1 MFIFFL
7 MIRRPPRSTRT
18 DTLFPYTTLFRSVA
32 APAAGPAEEAPATE
46 EAEASTATTTTT
58 TTNDRP
64 PPRKFTPV
72 AAPKRPEPK
81 PARTKGNHD
90 RRQSGKLTVNR
101 AFNDGGDGVAR
112 SRSPAAL
119 QRPRATDKAR
129 LGRGLR

>member
-1 MFIFFL
+1 MK
-7 MIRRPPRSTRT
+7 RRPPRSKLT
-18 DTLFPYTTLFRSVA
+18 DTLFPYTTLFRS
-32 APAAGPAEEAPATE
+32 E

-81 PARTKGNHD
+81 PARTKGDHD

-101 AFNDGGDGVAR
+101 ALNDGGDGGARAR
-112 SRSPAAL
+112 SLAAL
-119 QRPRATDKAR
+119 KRAREKEKQI
-129 LGRGLR
+129 GRAHV

>member
-1 MFIFFL
+1 MF
-7 MIRRPPRSTRT
+7 RRPPRSTLT
-18 DTLFPYTTLFRSVA
+18 DTLVPYTTLFRS
-32 APAAGPAEEAPATE
+32 AGPAEEAPATE

-81 PARTKGNHD
+81 PARTKGDHD

-101 AFNDGGDGVAR
+101 AQIG
-112 SRSPAAL
+112 
-119 QRPRATDKAR
+119 RAHV
-129 LGRGLR
+129 